1 MRKFCIRKIGY
12 NIFLGV
18 KIYHSAVIM
27 KMRSNTELI
36 TVYLQ
41 HMLVSALNEFC
52 QLSHQN
58 IL

>member
-12 NIFLGV
+12 NILGI

-52 QLSHQN
+52 QLVYLN